1 MYKYEHYMRSIVVFL
16 ILMSAATLNAFGQ
29 TDAKEADG
37 STPVA
42 DTTQADTEYERPDAA
57 ERRRR
62 YIKSMVGPTSLAM
75 TVAGA
80 GYSTARNSPREWGG
94 TWEGF
99 GKRVA
104 SSFGKKVI
112 KNSTMY
118 GLDEALKYDS
128 KFYRSRDRSL
138 SSRIGNALISPVTAR
153 NKRGKR
159 VIGLPRILGTYTSNV
174 VAAETWYPS
183 RYTYKDGLRSG
194 TISLGMNAAFNLV
207 KEFVRKK

>member
-1 MYKYEHYMRSIVVFL
+1 
-16 ILMSAATLNAFGQ
+16 
-29 TDAKEADG
+29 
-37 STPVA
+37 
-42 DTTQADTEYERPDAA
+42 
-57 ERRRR
+57 
-62 YIKSMVGPTSLAM
+62 
-75 TVAGA
+75 
-80 GYSTARNSPREWGG
+80 
-94 TWEGF
+94 
-99 GKRVA
+99 
-104 SSFGKKVI
+104 
-112 KNSTMY
+112 MY

-194 TISLGMNAAFNLV
+194 TISLGMNAAFNLA